1 MTFRNCVAVDLGAV
15 FVAGQAAV
23 RVTVKGDA
31 RDAGA
36 LRA

>member
-23 RVTVKGDA
+23 RIAVIGNTA
-31 RDAGA
+31 A
-36 LRA
+36 